1 MSLVPQL
8 GMAELL
14 LLGVLALIVVGPK
27 DLPKLMREVG
37 RAMAKVRRLADD
49 FRMSFEQMAR
59 ETEVEEMRAEIE
71 KLKQNNPMTDAKE
84 ALKDVDETIRNIDK
98 PASAESEAK

>member
-1 MSLVPQL
+1 
-8 GMAELL
+8 MAELL

-71 KLKQNNPMTDAKE
+71 KLKKNNPMTDAKE

-98 PASAESEAK
+98 PSSAESEAK